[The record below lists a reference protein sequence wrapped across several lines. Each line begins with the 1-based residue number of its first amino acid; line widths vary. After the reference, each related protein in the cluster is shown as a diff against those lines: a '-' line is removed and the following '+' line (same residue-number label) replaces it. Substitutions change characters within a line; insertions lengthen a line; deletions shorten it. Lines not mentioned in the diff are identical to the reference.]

1 MKLGALIWYSAMIS
15 HWSAHDCEC
24 GVFKKKKKFFF
35 FFFLNVNMLI
45 EAAEYGAS
53 LFDDFNLDDLFLGLI
68 IVVAITVVASGCLIR
83 AASLLMYG

>member
-1 MKLGALIWYSAMIS
+1 M
-15 HWSAHDCEC
+15 
-24 GVFKKKKKFFF
+24 V
-35 FFFLNVNMLI
+35 LNVNMLI